1 LPTGSLSDP
10 RGRSITSSCY
20 LSSISPL
27 RKKNGHFS
35 TGFFTALMKKSGTLD
50 EMRNY
55 EGHKLEFD
63 HLNPQKYDKIDSGD
77 IQ

>member
-1 LPTGSLSDP
+1 M
-10 RGRSITSSCY
+10 
-20 LSSISPL
+20 
-27 RKKNGHFS
+27 RKENGHFS
-35 TGFFTALMKKSGTLD
+35 TGFFTAPMNKSGTLD

-63 HLNPQKYDKIDSGD
+63 RLNPQKYDKIDSGD

>member
-1 LPTGSLSDP
+1 M
-10 RGRSITSSCY
+10 
-20 LSSISPL
+20 
-27 RKKNGHFS
+27 RKENGHFS

-63 HLNPQKYDKIDSGD
+63 RLNPQKYDKIDSGD